1 MATIYKI
8 HPSIGIAR
16 VGKHPTAFFIGP
28 EEPGLPGVE
37 IASDGSESPVVG
49 YKAGGMLKRQA
60 ARFRV
65 YEYEIDTAGGST
77 LTGEVTADR
86 ATIEWQVDLV
96 NRKAALNRS
105 PAPGDH
111 PAEPRNTEVSD
122 RSTLI
127 LRDPQARPIAG
138 KNQQGA
144 ELHGSFLGKDVYLGE
159 LRTDGSGRLLVLGG
173 RGVSESVPAGRP
185 LPDFANNDGWHDDVA
200 DGPVTA
206 TVTLAGQ
213 APFRV
218 QQQAWVVVAPP
229 DFAPGIGGIVTL
241 FDVAMQAAFEN
252 GAHAPFPQ
260 PDPQPSFRRHIRP
273 VIERAANLRWVNDWT
288 RWSSLLP
295 LDWNALADPGM
306 ASKPLRQRVGTLLE
320 QPGLDRF
327 IMPDF
332 LQHYVDQWIAGDF
345 INDLNG
351 ADKPQSQPAALDRAA
366 LEACVGAGFFPGIEA
381 SITLRD
387 KTIYV
392 EPCRLDPAQ
401 TAKVYAGCLTEIM
414 AVPWQADFAE
424 CSGGNWWP
432 SQRPDFAMLDPAR
445 VPGSQVDWANPIGQ
459 LDHRGMV
466 DNVERLG
473 FIVPAG
479 AGNPGV
485 FVEADRDPQFKRK

>member
-1 MATIYKI
+1 MVTVYKI
-8 HPSIGIAR
+8 HPAIGIAR

-28 EEPGLPGVE
+28 ETPGLSGVE
-37 IASDGSESPVVG
+37 IASDGSESPVMR

-65 YEYEIDTAGGST
+65 YEYEVDSAGAST

-86 ATIEWQVDLV
+86 AAIEWRVDLV
-96 NRKAALNRS
+96 NRKAAFDRS
-105 PAPGDH
+105 LASQDH
-111 PAEPRNTEVSD
+111 PARPRNAGVAD
-122 RSTLI
+122 RGTLI

-173 RGVSESVPAGRP
+173 RGLSESVPAGRP
-185 LPDFANNDGWHDDVA
+185 LTDFANNDGWHDDVA

-206 TVTLAGQ
+206 TVTFAGQ
-213 APFRV
+213 APIAV
-218 QQQAWVVVAPP
+218 QQSAWVVAAPP

-260 PDPQPSFRRHIRP
+260 PDPQPSFRRHLRP
-273 VIERAANLRWVNDWT
+273 VIERAANLRWVNDWA

-295 LDWNALADPGM
+295 LDWKALADPGV
-306 ASKPLRQRVGTLLE
+306 ASKPLRQKVGRLLE
-320 QPGLDRF
+320 HPGFDRF
-327 IMPDF
+327 VMPGF
-332 LQHYVDQWIAGDF
+332 LQTYVDQWVAGDF
-345 INDLNG
+345 INDLDG
-351 ADKPQSQPAALDRAA
+351 ADTPLSEPATLDRAA

-401 TAKVYAGCLTEIM
+401 TAKVYAGCLSEIM
-414 AVPWQADFAE
+414 ALPWQADFAE
-424 CSGGNWWP
+424 CSGGIWWP
-432 SQRPDFAMLDPAR
+432 SQRPDFAMLDAAR
-445 VPGSQVDWANPIGQ
+445 VPGSRVDWANPIKGS
-459 LDHRGMV
+459 DHKGMV
-466 DNVERLG
+466 ANVERLG

-479 AGNPGV
+479 GGNPGV
-485 FVEADRDPQFKRK
+485 FIEADRDPQFTRK